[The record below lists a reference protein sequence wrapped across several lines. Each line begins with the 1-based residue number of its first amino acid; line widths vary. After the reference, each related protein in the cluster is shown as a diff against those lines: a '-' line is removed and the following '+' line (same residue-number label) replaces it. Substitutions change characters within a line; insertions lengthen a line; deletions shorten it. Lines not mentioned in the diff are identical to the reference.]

1 MPQKLIRRDF
11 VMGGTTAETLS
22 ALDAAVCR
30 YALGRLY
37 GHSGDDV
44 LTNIRPKTLRPKML
58 RPKIGIFLI
67 WC

>member
-30 YALGRLY
+30 YALGRRY

-44 LTNIRPKTLRPKML
+44 LTTNIAPKIL

>member
-1 MPQKLIRRDF
+1 MPQKLILRDF
-11 VMGGTTAETLS
+11 DGCGTTAETLS

-30 YALGRLY
+30 YAVGRLY

-44 LTNIRPKTLRPKML
+44 LTTNIAPKHCAQTLRPN
-58 RPKIGIFLI
+58 IGIFLI